1 MKTLPGLPHLHLG
14 DIYCIGRNYVDH
26 AKELN
31 NPVPEQPVVFTKP
44 KSSVIYDG
52 GQIIIPDSSKD
63 VHHEGEIVV
72 ALQNPKPF
80 MTPEQAANCVAG
92 IAPGIDVT
100 ARDVQQHLK
109 EKSLPWDLAKG
120 LNTFTVLGKF
130 VPVKAEE
137 LNDITVKL
145 SVNGQVRQL
154 GSSSLMIFPIAKLI
168 SFLSSHFNLQ
178 SGDLIFT
185 GTPKGVASLTVG
197 DQVEVSLPDY
207 ETGLTASV
215 A

>member
-1 MKTLPGLPHLHLG
+1 MNTLPGLPHLQLG

-52 GQIIIPDSSKD
+52 EQIIIPDSSHD

-72 ALQNPKPF
+72 ALQNPKPA
-80 MTPEQAANCVAG
+80 MTPAQAAGCVAG

-100 ARDVQQHLK
+100 ARDVQQRLK

-120 LNTFTVLGKF
+120 LRTFTALGTF
-130 VPVKAEE
+130 VPVSAEE
-137 LNDITVKL
+137 LDEITVKL

-154 GSSSLMIFPIAKLI
+154 GSSSLMIFPIAQLI
-168 SFLSSHFNLQ
+168 SVLSSHFNLQ

-185 GTPKGVASLTVG
+185 GTPKGVASLNVG
-197 DQVEVSLPDY
+197 DEVEVSLPDY
-207 ETGLTASV
+207 ETCLKVSV